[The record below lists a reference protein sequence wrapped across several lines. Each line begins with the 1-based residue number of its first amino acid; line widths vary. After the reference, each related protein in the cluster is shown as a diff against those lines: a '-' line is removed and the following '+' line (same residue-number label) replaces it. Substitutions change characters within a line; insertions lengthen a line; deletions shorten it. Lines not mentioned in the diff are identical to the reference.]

1 MADANLG
8 AVVATPGALALLSS
22 TGTNPADLLERH
34 ASGDWGEVPPED
46 ARENAR
52 RRVAAPGLLGD
63 LCSVK

>member
-8 AVVATPGALALLSS
+8 AVVDTPGALALLSS
-22 TGTNPADLLERH
+22 TRTNPADLLERH

-46 ARENAR
+46 ALENAR

-63 LCSVK
+63 LCSAK